1 MALRKPETDAELEL
15 VTASLKKFVP
25 DVATHSR
32 SISGKKGA
40 ALVNQAGYERSA
52 TSASISLIFDSIGTR
67 LMSRRTSNSRWSMF
81 VRYGEYAL
89 RDISAGTP
97 SIPTVTTPSKSPEY

>member
-1 MALRKPETDAELEL
+1 MAFRKPETDAELEL

-52 TSASISLIFDSIGTR
+52 TSASISLISWQGGQSSPCVSSREMSIR
-67 LMSRRTSNSRWSMF
+67 
-81 VRYGEYAL
+81 
-89 RDISAGTP
+89 
-97 SIPTVTTPSKSPEY
+97 